1 MSLNALSSQKSLL
14 ETDSQRM
21 NLLVTIKEGN
31 LLVTIKEGWAEEIVR
46 EFGMD
51 VYTLLFLKWMT
62 NKDLRTA
69 QELGSIFCNNLNWER
84 I

>member
-62 NKDLRTA
+62 KKDLRTA

>member
-1 MSLNALSSQKSLL
+1 
-14 ETDSQRM
+14 M

-62 NKDLRTA
+62 KKDLRTA

>member
-21 NLLVTIKEGN
+21 N